1 MTFKDR
7 IAIVTGAASGIGR
20 ATAEALAEAGA
31 TVVVADIDRG
41 NGEAS
46 AAAIRA
52 KGQQAT
58 YLTVDMTDAASIA
71 ALAAAVEERHG
82 AVDVLVN
89 GAGWGKTMPFWDT
102 TPELW
107 DKLIGLNFVGPM
119 RLAKAV
125 LPKMIE
131 RRSGKIV
138 NVASDAGRVGSLG
151 ETVYSGAKG
160 GLIAFTKSLARET
173 ARYNI
178 NVTCV
183 CPGPTETPLLF
194 AVPEGHL
201 DAFKKAIPF
210 RRFGKPSEI
219 ADAVVFFAS
228 DRASYITGQ
237 VLSVSG
243 GLTMVG

>member
-1 MTFKDR
+1 MSFNGK
-7 IAIVTGAASGIGR
+7 IAVVTGAASGIGQ

-31 TVVVADIDRG
+31 SVIVADIDREK
-41 NGEAS
+41 GEVA
-46 AAAIRA
+46 AAAIRQ
-52 KGQQAT
+52 KGRKAEFLPVD
-58 YLTVDMTDAASIA
+58 LTSEASIGTFA
-71 ALAAAVEERHG
+71 EAVQGKFG
-82 AVDVLVN
+82 AVDILVN
-89 GAGWGKTMPFWDT
+89 GAGWGETKPFWEATAD
-102 TPELW
+102 LW
-107 DKLIGLNFVGPM
+107 ERVIGLNFIGPM
-119 RLAKAV
+119 KLAKAL
-125 LPKMIE
+125 LPKMME
-131 RRSGKIV
+131 RGSGKIV
-138 NVASDAGRVGSLG
+138 NIASDAGRVGSLG
-151 ETVYSGAKG
+151 ETIYSGAKG

-178 NVTCV
+178 NVNCV

-194 AVPEGHL
+194 AVPEKHL
-201 DAFKKAIPF
+201 EAFKKAIPF